1 MNENRTHECYAFQNS
16 DVNILADSSSGG
28 FFTAAASSILN
39 QGGVVYAAVMTE
51 RFNVQHIRISHQG
64 QLGDARKSKYLQSK
78 AWPVY
83 NRIREDIDSHRK
95 VLFVGTPCQVAAVK
109 KIAHDGLLITIDLLC
124 HGVANAKIAE
134 KYAEGLEEKQ
144 KSRLKKYYFR
154 YKPQNER
161 GGGGKVVVSGEFENG
176 RTYTASSLKDA
187 YMTGFNANLFLRPSC
202 YKCAYAGLNRTG
214 DITIGDFWGLGTSD
228 KTMIKTGKGV
238 NFVKINTS
246 AGQNLFNEII
256 GHKMG
261 IVEKHDLKEAIR
273 KNQTLTKP
281 MEYNRNRTRFFKH
294 FENESFEDMIR
305 RYSRQYVRGRKIDR
319 YRQRILKKIKK
330 LLKR

>member
-1 MNENRTHECYAFQNS
+1 MEICKKEKCTGCGLCSVICPNNCITICPDDEGFVYPLINEGKCIHCGKCSKICPSNHHEEAVNENRTHECYAFQNS

-161 GGGGKVVVSGEFENG
+161 GG
-176 RTYTASSLKDA
+176 
-187 YMTGFNANLFLRPSC
+187 
-202 YKCAYAGLNRTG
+202 
-214 DITIGDFWGLGTSD
+214 
-228 KTMIKTGKGV
+228 
-238 NFVKINTS
+238 
-246 AGQNLFNEII
+246 
-256 GHKMG
+256 
-261 IVEKHDLKEAIR
+261 
-273 KNQTLTKP
+273 
-281 MEYNRNRTRFFKH
+281 
-294 FENESFEDMIR
+294 
-305 RYSRQYVRGRKIDR
+305 
-319 YRQRILKKIKK
+319 
-330 LLKR
+330 